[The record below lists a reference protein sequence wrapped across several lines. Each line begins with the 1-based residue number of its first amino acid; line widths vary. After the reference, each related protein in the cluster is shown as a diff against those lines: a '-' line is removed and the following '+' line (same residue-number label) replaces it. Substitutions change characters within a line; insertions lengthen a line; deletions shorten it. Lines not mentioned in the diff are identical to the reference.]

1 MPVCKS
7 VRERR
12 ERWERERGER
22 RGENEI
28 IVFASK
34 GFVYKSGILNVSSNR
49 TQVEKMKA

>member
-1 MPVCKS
+1 

-12 ERWERERGER
+12 EKGER
-22 RGENEI
+22 DGRGENEI

-49 TQVEKMKA
+49 TQVEKIKT